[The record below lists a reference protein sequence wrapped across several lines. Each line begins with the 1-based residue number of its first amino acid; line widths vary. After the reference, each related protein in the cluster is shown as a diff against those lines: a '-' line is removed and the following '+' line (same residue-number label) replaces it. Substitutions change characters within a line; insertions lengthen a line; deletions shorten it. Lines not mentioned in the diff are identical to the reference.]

1 VGDDDARWPDVGW
14 CGRQAGQQL
23 LAATRCSRGAATV
36 ATPGDLGGDGGL
48 LVMGGGAVQL

>member
-1 VGDDDARWPDVGW
+1 MQG
-14 CGRQAGQQL
+14 GRTWDGVAADGRKSGGQL
-23 LAATRCSRGAATV
+23 LVATRCSRGAATV